1 MPWKGSEMVESTTP
15 APRRS
20 ILSFLGRRAEP
31 EQDEQNRYTE
41 QALERHKREGLALA
55 IKARWIALSVVALM
69 LPFLNPNWDVLYYH
83 GLLAVMAFN
92 GWVASRVGRVGVSR
106 LELLVLFMDLLI
118 MTVALTMPNPFGDS
132 DWPTAMAYEFGN
144 FIYFFIILAGGTL
157 AYSWRTIIAI
167 GHWTA
172 ALWLIGVGLVW
183 YFGVTYPELTEAATI
198 AFGDDP
204 DLLAFF
210 NPNNVVLDVRVQEVV
225 VFILVAYTLA
235 LTVRRFNNLL
245 LSNASLERERAN
257 LSRYF
262 SPNVVEELSKN
273 DDPLKQI
280 RTHNVAVLFVDIV
293 GFTNLAADDHPEN
306 VIGMLRGFHQR
317 MEAEVFR
324 HNGTLDKYLGD
335 GLMATFGTP
344 VAGEQDAIN
353 ALGCAKA
360 MVQAM
365 EQWNEER
372 RNAGEA
378 EIKANF
384 GVHYG
389 PVVLGD
395 IGVNRL
401 EFAVVGNTVNVAS
414 RLEKLTREL
423 DASIAISDHARL
435 QATREASGDTPT
447 LAGFVNRGK
456 REIRGL
462 DDPIDVW
469 TLH

>member
-1 MPWKGSEMVESTTP
+1 MVDTATP

-20 ILSFLGRRAEP
+20 LRSFFARQTEP
-31 EQDEQNRYTE
+31 AQDKQNRYTE
-41 QALERHKREGLALA
+41 EALARHKREGLALY
-55 IKARWIALSVVALM
+55 IKARWIALSIVAVM
-69 LPFLNPNWDVLYYH
+69 LPFLNPDWDVLYYH
-83 GLLAVMAFN
+83 GVLAVIAIN

-106 LELLVLFMDLLI
+106 LELLVLFVDLL
-118 MTVALTMPNPFGDS
+118 ALTVCLTAPNPFEDS
-132 DWPTAMAYEFGN
+132 DWPTAMTYEFGN

-172 ALWLIGVGLVW
+172 ALWLCGVGLVW

-204 DLLAFF
+204 DLLVFF
-210 NPNNVVLDVRVQEVV
+210 DPNNVVFDVRVQEVV
-225 VFILVAYTLA
+225 VFVLVAYTLA
-235 LTVRRFNNLL
+235 LMVRRFNLL
-245 LSNASLERERAN
+245 LPNNASLERERAN

-273 DDPLKQI
+273 DEPLKQI

-293 GFTNLAADDHPEN
+293 GFTNLVSDEHPEN

-317 MEAEVFR
+317 METEVFA

-344 VAGEQDAIN
+344 VAGERDAIN

-365 EQWNEER
+365 EQWNAER
-372 RNAGEA
+372 RDAGQP
-378 EIKANF
+378 EITANF

-423 DASIAISDHARL
+423 DASIAISDHARA
-435 QATREASGDTPT
+435 QAEREASQTDPT
-447 LAGFVNRGK
+447 LAGFVDRGK
-456 REIRGL
+456 RDIRGL
-462 DDPIDVW
+462 DAPINVW

>member
-1 MPWKGSEMVESTTP
+1 MVDTATP
-15 APRRS
+15 PRRRFPMS
-20 ILSFLGRRAEP
+20 LIVTRAELSDN
-31 EQDEQNRYTE
+31 QQNRYTE
-41 QALERHKREGLALA
+41 EALEMHKRDGLNLA
-55 IKARWIALSVVALM
+55 VKARWIALAVVAVM
-69 LPFLNPNWDVLYYH
+69 LPFLNPEWDVLYYH
-83 GLLAVMAFN
+83 VLLAIMAFN
-92 GWVASRVGRVGVSR
+92 GWVATRVGRVGVSR
-106 LELLVLFMDLLI
+106 LELLVLFVDLFIL
-118 MTVALTMPNPFGDS
+118 TVALTVPNPFGKNE
-132 DWPTAMAYEFGN
+132 WPTAMTYEFGN
-144 FIYFFIILAGGTL
+144 FVYFYIILAGGTL

-167 GHWTA
+167 GNWTA
-172 ALWLIGVGLVW
+172 ALWITGAVLVW
-183 YFGVTYPELTEAATI
+183 YFGTTYPEMTEAAKL
-198 AFGDDP
+198 AFGDNP
-204 DLLAFF
+204 DLLQRFD
-210 NPNNVVLDVRVQEVV
+210 PNNIDFDIRFQEII
-225 VFILVAYTLA
+225 VFMLVAYTLA
-235 LTVRRFNNLL
+235 LTVRRFNLL
-245 LSNASLERERAN
+245 LLNNASLERERAN

-262 SPNVVEELSKN
+262 SPNVVEELSNN

-293 GFTNLAADDHPEN
+293 GFTNLAADEHPET

-344 VAGEQDAIN
+344 VAGDRDAVN

-365 EQWNEER
+365 EQWNAER
-372 RNAGEA
+372 RAAGEP
-378 EIKANF
+378 EITAHF

-423 DASIAISDHARL
+423 GANIAISDHTRV
-435 QATREASGDTPT
+435 QAEREASPNDPT
-447 LAGFVNRGK
+447 LAGFVNRGGK
-456 REIRGL
+456 SIRGL
-462 DDPIDVW
+462 DEPIDVW
-469 TLH
+469 TL

>member
-1 MPWKGSEMVESTTP
+1 MADTATP

-20 ILSFLGRRAEP
+20 ILSLFARRVEP
-31 EQDEQNRYTE
+31 EQDQQNQYTE

-55 IKARWIALSVVALM
+55 IKARWIALSVVAVM
-69 LPFLNPNWDVLYYH
+69 LPFLNPQWEVLYYH
-83 GLLAVMAFN
+83 ALLAIMALN

-106 LELLVLFMDLLI
+106 LELLVLFVDLLI
-118 MTVALTMPNPFGDS
+118 MTVALTAPNPFGNTE
-132 DWPTAMAYEFGN
+132 WPTAMTYEFGN
-144 FIYFFIILAGGTL
+144 FIYLFIILAGGTL
-157 AYSWRTIIAI
+157 VYSWRTIVAI

-172 ALWLIGVGLVW
+172 ILWLGGVGLVW
-183 YFGVTYPELTEAATI
+183 YFGTTYPELTDAATI

-204 DLLAFF
+204 QLLQLFD
-210 NPNNVVLDVRVQEVV
+210 PNNLDFDIRVQEVV
-225 VFILVAYTLA
+225 VFVIVAYTLA

-245 LSNASLERERAN
+245 LSNASLERERTN

-262 SPNVVEELSKN
+262 SPNVVEELSKK

-293 GFTNLAADDHPEN
+293 GFTNMAADEHPEN
-306 VIGMLRGFHQR
+306 VIAMLRGFPQR
-317 MEAEVFR
+317 MEAEVFA
-324 HNGTLDKYLGD
+324 HSGTLDKYLGD

-344 VAGEQDAIN
+344 VAGERDAIN
-353 ALGCAKA
+353 AIGCAKA

-365 EQWNEER
+365 EQWNSER
-372 RNAGEA
+372 RSAGEP
-378 EIKANF
+378 EITAHI

-414 RLEKLTREL
+414 RLETLTREL
-423 DASIAISDHARL
+423 DASVAISDHTRL
-435 QATREASGDTPT
+435 QASREASEDSPT
-447 LAGFVNRGK
+447 LAGFVDRGK
-456 REIRGL
+456 RNIRGL
-462 DDPIDVW
+462 DDPITVW
-469 TLH
+469 TLQ